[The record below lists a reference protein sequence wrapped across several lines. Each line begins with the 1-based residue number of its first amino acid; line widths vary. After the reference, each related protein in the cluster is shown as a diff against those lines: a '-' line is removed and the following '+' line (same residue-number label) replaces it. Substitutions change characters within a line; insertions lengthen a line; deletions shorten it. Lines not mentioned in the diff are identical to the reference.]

1 MYYEGVRSLKN
12 NSMIF
17 AFSSSQL
24 LLEVGKISLK
34 FLLKFSEGEKDYDLS
49 LSTQCKFYFV
59 SGSNP
64 MRKS

>member
-1 MYYEGVRSLKN
+1 MT
-12 NSMIF
+12 F

-34 FLLKFSEGEKDYDLS
+34 FLLKFSEGEKEYGLS